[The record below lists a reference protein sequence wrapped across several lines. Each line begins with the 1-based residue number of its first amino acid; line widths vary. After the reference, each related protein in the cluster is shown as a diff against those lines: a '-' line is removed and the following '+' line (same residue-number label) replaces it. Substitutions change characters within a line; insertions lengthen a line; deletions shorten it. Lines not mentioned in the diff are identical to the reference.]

1 MGLCCLFIKK
11 KQYAY
16 RVERSYSREY
26 KLEKVVVTTC
36 SKCDSVVIKNASVW
50 SKEYQVMWVDSLGEV
65 ERFSKLNGIPLLCE
79 VLNK

>member
-16 RVERSYSREY
+16 RVERSYNREY

-36 SKCDSVVIKNASVW
+36 SKCDSVVIKNASAL
-50 SKEYQVMWVDSLGEV
+50 SRE
-65 ERFSKLNGIPLLCE
+65 
-79 VLNK
+79 